1 MKFCVSRVLEN
12 KLELFKYSARNASG
26 QMINNVLEAENI
38 EQATLIITHQ
48 KMIPINI
55 TKIVSSPDLMAQ
67 FKEWQAL
74 NNLNIND
81 LMLFSRQMYSLS
93 KAGVPL
99 HRALGCLIQSTRNKA
114 LANALKE
121 IAGRIEAGS
130 SLSQAMNNYPK
141 IFNSLFINI
150 INVGEMSG
158 NMDRSF
164 LQIADYLQRE
174 KETQGQIK
182 AAFRYPIMVLI
193 AISAAMLVIN
203 IYVIPAFKGVY
214 DNMHTILPWQ
224 TNLLI
229 SVSKYTVTY
238 WPYMVTGVMIV
249 SVMSIKYINTLEG
262 RLQWDWLM
270 LHLPV
275 VGSIV
280 QRSTMERFSRS
291 FAMSLKAGVP
301 LLQGITIVSGAI
313 GNSYIASKLQKMR
326 IGIEK
331 GDSISRMA
339 RSTDLFPPLVIQM
352 IIVGEEVGNIGDM
365 LIEVADFYKM
375 EVDAELKNISTVIE
389 PILIV
394 IIGMMV
400 LVLALGIFLPM
411 WDLASVIH

>member
-1 MKFCVSRVLEN
+1 MLNKALLPLMKFCVSRVLEN

-150 INVGEMSG
+150 ISTYI
-158 NMDRSF
+158 DIISHT
-164 LQIADYLQRE
+164 YL
-174 KETQGQIK
+174 
-182 AAFRYPIMVLI
+182 
-193 AISAAMLVIN
+193 
-203 IYVIPAFKGVY
+203 
-214 DNMHTILPWQ
+214 
-224 TNLLI
+224 
-229 SVSKYTVTY
+229 
-238 WPYMVTGVMIV
+238 
-249 SVMSIKYINTLEG
+249 
-262 RLQWDWLM
+262 
-270 LHLPV
+270 
-275 VGSIV
+275 
-280 QRSTMERFSRS
+280 
-291 FAMSLKAGVP
+291 
-301 LLQGITIVSGAI
+301 
-313 GNSYIASKLQKMR
+313 NS
-326 IGIEK
+326 
-331 GDSISRMA
+331 
-339 RSTDLFPPLVIQM
+339 
-352 IIVGEEVGNIGDM
+352 
-365 LIEVADFYKM
+365 
-375 EVDAELKNISTVIE
+375 
-389 PILIV
+389 
-394 IIGMMV
+394 
-400 LVLALGIFLPM
+400 
-411 WDLASVIH
+411 